1 MGVQSE
7 SESEP
12 SDTDRQ
18 TEDARVL
25 EERLRDELAP
35 GLEVVRL
42 LGRGTAAVVYLAR
55 EPALRRLVALK
66 VLAPWLAHDR
76 KARLRFEREAQAAA
90 RISHPNVVT
99 VHWVGALADDLPYI
113 VMQHVS
119 GRSMEERMR
128 AEGPLEIEEVR
139 RVLADLASGLAAA
152 HRQRIVHRDVKP
164 ANILFEEETGHI
176 FLTDFGIAGVL
187 ASGTEEA
194 THLTTAGHVLGDL
207 RYVSPEQ
214 LEGRI
219 LTELAD
225 VYSLGLV
232 GFELASG
239 ESPYEGEGHAEMI
252 AAHLGGEPRRLS
264 ALRPGVDADL
274 ETLLARCLEKIPEH
288 RPSTADIV
296 RHLRRA
302 RELAAPGRGATES
315 GVVVDSGAT
324 DVPDVAPADAPAR
337 AGRLEPSAPASE
349 GGAEAPDSHAE
360 PAVEVEAGERLRL
373 QTLGSL
379 DLTSS
384 DGRRLLSVLA
394 QPKRIALLVYLAL
407 GTRQGFKRRDTLLG
421 VFWPE
426 TPEERARH
434 ALRQALYVLRRAIGS
449 RAVVS
454 RGDEEIG
461 IDPDRVWCDAVAFER
476 AVDAAQTTEALEIY
490 EGDLLPGFYVGDAPE
505 FERWLDNER
514 RRLRRRAA
522 DAAWAE
528 TEREEAAGAPGE
540 AVKWARRAQELTP
553 FDETSLCRL
562 VTLLD
567 QLGDRGGAVKAY
579 DQFARLLESAYD
591 AEPAPETQ
599 ELMRRVRDR

>member
-1 MGVQSE
+1 LGVQ
-7 SESEP
+7 P
-12 SDTDRQ
+12 DRGSRGTGLQ
-18 TEDARVL
+18 TELANAL
-25 EERLRDELAP
+25 EERLRHELAP
-35 GLEVVRL
+35 TLELVRL
-42 LGRGTAAVVYLAR
+42 LGRGSAAVVYLAR
-55 EPALRRLVALK
+55 EPALRRLVAVK

-99 VHWVGALADDLPYI
+99 VHWVGALSDDLPYI
-113 VMQHVS
+113 VMQYVK
-119 GRSMEERMR
+119 GRSMQERMR

-139 RVLADLASGLAAA
+139 RILADLASGLAAA

-187 ASGTEEA
+187 ASGSEEA
-194 THLTTAGHVLGDL
+194 TLLTTAGHVLGDPK
-207 RYVSPEQ
+207 YVSPEQ
-214 LEGRI
+214 LEGRHV
-219 LTELAD
+219 TELGD

-239 ESPYEGEGHAEMI
+239 ESPYQADGHAEMI
-252 AAHLGGEPRRLS
+252 AAHLTGEARSLS
-264 ALRPGVDADL
+264 SLRPGVEAEL
-274 ETLLARCLEKIPEH
+274 ERLLARCLERTPEH

-296 RHLRRA
+296 RHLRRV
-302 RELAAPGRGATES
+302 RELAGRGERA
-315 GVVVDSGAT
+315 SGAAA
-324 DVPDVAPADAPAR
+324 VPDASGEPRAADEPDAVVSSATAERTELTVPAGEVGEEADEP
-337 AGRLEPSAPASE
+337 RLEPTVQ
-349 GGAEAPDSHAE
+349 AE
-360 PAVEVEAGERLRL
+360 PGERLRL
-373 QTLGSL
+373 RTLGSL
-379 DLTSS
+379 DLATS

-407 GTRQGFKRRDTLLG
+407 GARRGFKRRDTLLG
-421 VFWPE
+421 IFWPE
-426 TPEERARH
+426 TAEERARH
-434 ALRQALYVLRRAIGS
+434 ALRQALYVLRRAIGPN
-449 RAVVS
+449 AMVS
-454 RGDEEIG
+454 RGDEEVG
-461 IDPDRVWCDAVAFER
+461 IESGRIWCDAVAFEQ
-476 AVDAAQTTEALEIY
+476 AVDAGRTTEALDVY
-490 EGDLLPGFYVGDAPE
+490 EGDLLPGFYVADAPE

-522 DAAWAE
+522 DAAWVEAE
-528 TEREEAAGAPGE
+528 RQESAGAPAE

-567 QLGDRGGAVKAY
+567 QLGDRAGAIKAY

>member
-1 MGVQSE
+1 LGVQSE
-7 SESEP
+7 SES
-12 SDTDRQ
+12 SDTNPQLEAIR
-18 TEDARVL
+18 AL

-35 GLEVVRL
+35 SLEVVRL
-42 LGRGTAAVVYLAR
+42 LGRGTAAIVYLAR
-55 EPALRRLVALK
+55 EPALRRLVAVK
-66 VLAPWLAHDR
+66 VLAPWLAHDH
-76 KARLRFEREAQAAA
+76 KSRLRFEREAQAAA

-99 VHWVGALADDLPYI
+99 VYWVGALSDDLPYI
-113 VMQHVS
+113 VMQHVR
-119 GRSMEERMR
+119 GRSMQERMR
-128 AEGPLEIEEVR
+128 AEGPLESGEVR
-139 RVLADLASGLAAA
+139 RILADLASGLAAA

-194 THLTTAGHVLGDL
+194 THLTTAGHLLGDV

-239 ESPYEGEGHAEMI
+239 ESPYEAEGDAEMI

-264 ALRPGVDADL
+264 DLRPGVDTGL
-274 ETLLARCLEKIPEH
+274 ERLIARCVEKIPEH

-302 RELAAPGRGATES
+302 REVADPGRDATATE
-315 GVVVDSGAT
+315 GVMDAHMLEGPAEEPIRTSRSA
-324 DVPDVAPADAPAR
+324 PVALEADA
-337 AGRLEPSAPASE
+337 
-349 GGAEAPDSHAE
+349 GAQDSPIE
-360 PAVEVEAGERLRL
+360 PAADVESGERLRL

-407 GTRQGFKRRDTLLG
+407 GTRQGFKRRDSLLG

-426 TPEERARH
+426 TPEERGRH

-449 RAVVS
+449 SAVVS

-461 IDPDRVWCDAVAFER
+461 IDPDRVWCDAAAFER
-476 AVDAAQTTEALEIY
+476 AVDAARTTEALDLY

-522 DAAWAE
+522 DAAWVEAE
-528 TEREEAAGAPGE
+528 RQESESAPGE

-567 QLGDRGGAVKAY
+567 QLGDRAGAIKAY

-599 ELMRRVRDR
+599 ELIRWVRAR

>member
-1 MGVQSE
+1 LGVQSE

-449 RAVVS
+449 RTVVS
-454 RGDEEIG
+454 RGEWATRRSSNGGWITS
-461 IDPDRVWCDAVAFER
+461 V
-476 AVDAAQTTEALEIY
+476 
-490 EGDLLPGFYVGDAPE
+490 VG
-505 FERWLDNER
+505 
-514 RRLRRRAA
+514 
-522 DAAWAE
+522 
-528 TEREEAAGAPGE
+528 
-540 AVKWARRAQELTP
+540 
-553 FDETSLCRL
+553 
-562 VTLLD
+562 
-567 QLGDRGGAVKAY
+567 
-579 DQFARLLESAYD
+579 
-591 AEPAPETQ
+591 
-599 ELMRRVRDR
+599 